1 MEPTAVL
8 YEGTPGERLRTPDLT
23 VVGAVGAGGVA
34 EGVRQAGGGLQRL
47 EHVGGVPVDVAA
59 DVREALAGDDRPDP
73 VRVGLNRYG
82 FESLELVAD
91 FKEAFAGGDVRPQV
105 FLVPAR
111 HDVARVE
118 HADVTIIPVG
128 STRETEGL
136 AGDLVHADVG
146 MIELYGGLGT
156 AHAAAVWRGSG
167 GRVPVGFVGYDD

>member
-8 YEGTPGERLRTPDLT
+8 YEGTPGARLSTPSLT
-23 VVGAVGAGGVA
+23 VVGAEASDVVTEALRLAG
-34 EGVRQAGGGLQRL
+34 EGWTRLELCGGL
-47 EHVGGVPVDVAA
+47 PVDVASEVL
-59 DVREALAGDDRPDP
+59 DALATEEREEP

-91 FKEAFAGGDVRPQV
+91 FKRAFDRGEAAPQV

-111 HDVARVE
+111 REVARVE

-128 STRETEGL
+128 SLRETEGL
-136 AGDLVHADVG
+136 AGDLAATGVG

-156 AHAAAVWRGSG
+156 DHAAAVWRGSG
-167 GRVPVGFVGYDD
+167 GRIPVGFVGYDD